1 MQGPLVPGREHSAAQ
16 FTSPRELRRLLLV
29 MLWQG
34 DTRGHGRT
42 VLMLALVLDALL
54 LLVYQSVIVLVVVQR
69 RMIHSRVLLIA
80 LPVLVLFLATS
91 SPTTTTAWIR
101 DYPQRIN

>member
-34 DTRGHGRT
+34 NTRGHGCA

-54 LLVYQSVIVLVVVQR
+54 LLLVYQSVVVLVIV
-69 RMIHSRVLLIA
+69 
-80 LPVLVLFLATS
+80 
-91 SPTTTTAWIR
+91 
-101 DYPQRIN
+101 